1 MYGDFAPGEVCWGG
15 RAAKRNIVQS
25 RYERRPGRQRQD
37 SGLSDRQKWKKA
49 IAVIGYTLMILA
61 TLLFLYDA
69 AVKGGAIGIWA
80 EAIAMILAI
89 WLPFLIC
96 SNWGDWDRR
105 IRPFCRWDKDVMIA
119 FRIAAPLL
127 LVYGGLW
134 LDGLIRADVP

>member
-1 MYGDFAPGEVCWGG
+1 MSAGQGDRGRIPGFRTG
-15 RAAKRNIVQS
+15 K
-25 RYERRPGRQRQD
+25 
-37 SGLSDRQKWKKA
+37 KWKNA

-96 SNWGDWDRR
+96 SNWGDRNRR
-105 IRPFCRWDKDVMIA
+105 IQHFYSRDKDVMNT